1 MVTDHVRRRDFLRS
15 AGAATL
21 VMAGALTACK
31 PGTKTSAAR
40 VLPEPQLPPPA
51 TEHQPRGR
59 MVSISVASIQ
69 YSYDAPWGLFDVASS
84 GKALSADGS
93 VVAEAR
99 VTTPMPSAGGISG
112 LDVEEVIYPG
122 DGTRNVAATGSIR
135 FDTNGRVVS
144 YHSTSGMPSP
154 IFDRWPTKPRP

>member
-1 MVTDHVRRRDFLRS
+1 
-15 AGAATL
+15 
-21 VMAGALTACK
+21 
-31 PGTKTSAAR
+31 
-40 VLPEPQLPPPA
+40 
-51 TEHQPRGR
+51 

-84 GKALSADGS
+84 AKALSADGS

-144 YHSTSGMPSP
+144 YHSNSGMPSP
-154 IFDRWPTKPRP
+154 IFDRWPIKPGP